1 MEFQYLVIARA
12 LHVVA
17 VVLWIGGV
25 AFVATVLIP
34 AIRNAK
40 TTDNKLH
47 LFEMLESKFSL
58 QAKLTTLIT
67 GLSGFYML
75 YAMNLWSTMHWW
87 IYTMLLI
94 WAIFTLVLFVL
105 EPWFLHKWFH
115 QQALKNSDKAFYYLQ
130 LMHTILLTVSL
141 LVIFAGVAGAHGLFY

>member
-1 MEFQYLVIARA
+1 MEFKYLVIARA

-34 AIRNAK
+34 AIRKSQTQENR
-40 TTDNKLH
+40 LP
-47 LFEMLESKFSL
+47 LFELLESKFSF

-75 YAMNLWSTMHWW
+75 YAMNLWSSMHWW
-87 IYTMLLI
+87 IHIMLFI
-94 WAIFTLVLFVL
+94 WTIFMLVLFVF
-105 EPWFLHKWFH
+105 EPLFLHKWFH
-115 QQALKNSDKAFYYLQ
+115 QQALKNSERAFHYLQ
-130 LMHTILLTVSL
+130 LMHTILLTLSL
-141 LVIFAGVAGAHGLFY
+141 FVVFAGVAGVHGLFY